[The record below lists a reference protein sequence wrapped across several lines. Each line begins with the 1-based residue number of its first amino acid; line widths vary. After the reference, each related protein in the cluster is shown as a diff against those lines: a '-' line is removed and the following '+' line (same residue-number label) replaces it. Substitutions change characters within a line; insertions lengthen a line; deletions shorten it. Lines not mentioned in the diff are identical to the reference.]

1 MTQTKA
7 KHMKDSM
14 CQEFGMI
21 FQLCQMVLENSQNA
35 SLVVVTLE
43 TLLRFMHWIPLGY
56 IFETNLIQSLVT
68 RFLSVPAF
76 RNVTLKCLA
85 EIGRLIA
92 HAIWLTFSAG
102 VPAKEYSEKVVELF
116 IIATNK
122 LNEVCF
128 HSDQTT
134 LLCFL
139 DVAFINQNTRGLWP
153 GHYWWAKLHPNFG
166 HILFYIFKVT
176 QRPHW

>member
-1 MTQTKA
+1 MKFEWPVNWPQFIQDIVGASKTNESLCQNNMVILRLLSEEVFDFSLGQMTQTKA

-56 IFETNLIQSLVT
+56 IFETNLIQSLVD

-85 EIGRLIA
+85 EIGM
-92 HAIWLTFSAG
+92 TFKISI
-102 VPAKEYSEKVVELF
+102 SF
-116 IIATNK
+116 
-122 LNEVCF
+122 
-128 HSDQTT
+128 
-134 LLCFL
+134 
-139 DVAFINQNTRGLWP
+139 
-153 GHYWWAKLHPNFG
+153 
-166 HILFYIFKVT
+166 LFYFSWCSGKRL
-176 QRPHW
+176 Q